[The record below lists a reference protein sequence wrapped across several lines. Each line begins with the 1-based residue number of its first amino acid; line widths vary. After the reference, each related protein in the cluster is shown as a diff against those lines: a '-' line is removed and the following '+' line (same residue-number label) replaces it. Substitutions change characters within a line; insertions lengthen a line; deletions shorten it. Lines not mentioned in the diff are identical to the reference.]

1 MLSKAR
7 GTVQLGIVGL
17 SSFVVGTRLPDIK
30 SLGDMYQVRAVVSQ
44 RAEQATRIA
53 RECSADYVTADSAQ
67 LVADESVEM
76 VMIGNRHHQHAEL
89 TIAAL
94 RAGKAVFVEKPLC
107 ITRDELHEIE
117 AVATETRRPLFVGF
131 NRRYSPFARAIR
143 QFLSLR
149 EPPFM
154 LTYRVNVGSLSPDHW
169 TLDPDIGG
177 GRIIGES
184 CHFFDLFLYLLG
196 ENKSLSDLVVTP
208 VAVDGRKIATRDN
221 IIATLRF
228 SDGSV
233 ATLIYT

>member
-1 MLSKAR
+1 
-7 GTVQLGIVGL
+7 
-17 SSFVVGTRLPDIK
+17 
-30 SLGDMYQVRAVVSQ
+30 
-44 RAEQATRIA
+44 
-53 RECSADYVTADSAQ
+53 
-67 LVADESVEM
+67 
-76 VMIGNRHHQHAEL
+76 MIGNRHHQHAEL

-233 ATLIYT
+233 ATLIYTLLGNPALPKERAEIFAGNVSFVLDDYRSLSLYGVDPATLPVPGARKEGHSLVLKRQDKGWRQELIEVA

>member
-1 MLSKAR
+1 
-7 GTVQLGIVGL
+7 
-17 SSFVVGTRLPDIK
+17 
-30 SLGDMYQVRAVVSQ
+30 
-44 RAEQATRIA
+44 
-53 RECSADYVTADSAQ
+53 
-67 LVADESVEM
+67 
-76 VMIGNRHHQHAEL
+76 
-89 TIAAL
+89 
-94 RAGKAVFVEKPLC
+94 
-107 ITRDELHEIE
+107 
-117 AVATETRRPLFVGF
+117 
-131 NRRYSPFARAIR
+131 

-196 ENKSLSDLVVTP
+196 ENKSLSDLVLTP
-208 VAVDGRKIATRDN
+208 VAVDGRKIATRDI

-233 ATLIYT
+233 ATLIYTLLGNPALPKERAEIFAGNVSFVLDDYRSLSLYGVDPATLPVPGARKEGHSLVLKRQDKGWRQELIEVARALRGQPSEAISASESFRAMEITLQVEALTRNISTGV